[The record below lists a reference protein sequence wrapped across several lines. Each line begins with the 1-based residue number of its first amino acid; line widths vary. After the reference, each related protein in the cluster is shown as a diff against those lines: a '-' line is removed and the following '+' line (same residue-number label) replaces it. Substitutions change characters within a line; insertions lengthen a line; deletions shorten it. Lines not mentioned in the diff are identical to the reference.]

1 MNPEMANL
9 RAATNPQQ
17 SCAACPS
24 FQGPGA
30 PCAQGLPADPSA
42 VCDLFGQ
49 PPQGVAPEAPTPEG
63 PPAQADIMAQL
74 FGGE

>member
-17 SCAACPS
+17 SCAACPN
-24 FQGPGA
+24 FQDPGV

-49 PPQGVAPEAPTPEG
+49 PPQGAGAPAPAPAPGPE
-63 PPAQADIMAQL
+63 ADIMAQL
-74 FGGE
+74 FGGG

>member
-9 RAATNPQQ
+9 RAAPNPQQ

-24 FQGPGA
+24 FQGPGV

-49 PPQGVAPEAPTPEG
+49 PPQGAAPGAEAPAQA
-63 PPAQADIMAQL
+63 PPADIMAQL
-74 FGGE
+74 FGGG